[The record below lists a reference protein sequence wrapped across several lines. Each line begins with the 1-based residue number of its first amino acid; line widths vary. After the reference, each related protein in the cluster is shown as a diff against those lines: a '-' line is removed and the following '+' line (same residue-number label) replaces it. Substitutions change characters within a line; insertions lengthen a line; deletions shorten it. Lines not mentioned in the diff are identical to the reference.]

1 MSSFKKILGSFV
13 LIGVL
18 LSGNVFAGGRH
29 HHGHHSHRS
38 SGHWVFPAVVG
49 GLVVY
54 SITQPRVVYSEP
66 VYVQRAPIV
75 LAPPPP
81 PPQPFLAQ
89 NLPPVWYYCQSSQT
103 YYPYVQTCQESW
115 KVVPASPGG

>member
-1 MSSFKKILGSFV
+1 MSSFKKVLSGFV

-18 LSGNVFAGGRH
+18 VSSNVFAGGGH
-29 HHGHHSHRS
+29 HHGHQSHRS
-38 SGHWVFPAVVG
+38 SGNWVFPAVVG

-66 VYVQRAPIV
+66 VYVHRAPIIT
-75 LAPPPP
+75 AP

-103 YYPYVQTCQESW
+103 YYPYVQTCQEAW
-115 KVVPASPGG
+115 KIVPASPGS

>member
-1 MSSFKKILGSFV
+1 MSSFKKIFSSFV
-13 LIGVL
+13 LIGILV
-18 LSGNVFAGGRH
+18 SSSVFAGGRH
-29 HHGHHSHRS
+29 HHGHHSHRN

-66 VYVQRAPIV
+66 VYVQRAPIIM
-75 LAPPPP
+75 APS
-81 PPQPFLAQ
+81 PPQPFLSQ

-103 YYPYVQTCQESW
+103 YYPYVQTCQETW
-115 KVVPASPGG
+115 KIVPAVPGG